1 MQPITVSTTSAANA
15 ATYSRLV
22 RMDSWANGE
31 TIIQVK
37 VSGTANYTVQGSMDD
52 PNSATDPVAV
62 GSMTWIDCSAASL
75 VNAAAAAQGTLTATP
90 IFLRLKQ
97 NSGNGTA
104 TMTVTQFSNAPL

>member
-15 ATYSRLV
+15 ATFSRPV

-37 VSGTANYTVQGSMDD
+37 VGGTANYTVQGSMDD
-52 PNSATDPVAV
+52 PNSVTDPVPVAN
-62 GSMTWIDCSAASL
+62 MTWIDCSAASL
-75 VNAAAAAQGTLTATP
+75 VNAAANAQGTLTATP

-104 TMTVTQFSNAPL
+104 TMTVAQFSNAPL